1 MSDNTRPRIDYG
13 IDAPG
18 LVRKFF
24 VVGSVALFLALAS
37 GLSPWPG
44 NRWGMVVASVFG
56 MAYGLHVGNG
66 MPHAVF
72 QQGCQA
78 EEA

>member
-1 MSDNTRPRIDYG
+1 MKVAGIDYG

-18 LVRKFF
+18 LVRMIF
-24 VVGSVALFLALAS
+24 VVGTVALVLALAS

-44 NRWGMVVASVFG
+44 YPWGMVATVAFG
-56 MAYGLHVGNG
+56 VACGLHVGHG

-72 QQGCQA
+72 QQGRQVA
-78 EEA
+78 ET